1 MDTPPADRKV
11 MTVVSAVVAP
21 DREPELIDGYRE
33 MTKASMPEGLMRSE
47 LLRGQ
52 QSTWRIETL
61 WRDLSTL
68 QALRA
73 SGVRPAA
80 LELFERVGAEH
91 SHDFYFVEEDYALRA
106 AAQQP

>member
-1 MDTPPADRKV
+1 
-11 MTVVSAVVAP
+11 MTVVSAVVAA

-33 MTKASMPEGLMRSE
+33 MKTSMPEGLIRSE

-52 QSTWRIETL
+52 QGTWRIESL

-73 SGVRPAA
+73 SGQRPAA
-80 LELFERVGAEH
+80 LELFESVGAEH
-91 SHDFYFVEEDYALRA
+91 SHDFYFVEEEYVLRV